1 MDFDDVKKTH
11 VLNGF
16 FFVLK
21 MKEKK
26 PQGIRV
32 GAHPGIEIQGRPL
45 LPRRRFGPKKSPY
58 PIPPTLGPPL
68 LFLQHF
74 ANCCFCRTFL

>member
-21 MKEKK
+21 MKEKN
-26 PQGIRV
+26 
-32 GAHPGIEIQGRPL
+32 
-45 LPRRRFGPKKSPY
+45 PKE
-58 PIPPTLGPPL
+58 LG
-68 LFLQHF
+68 
-74 ANCCFCRTFL
+74 